1 MKFPMTE
8 EEVMRTARIWCRE
21 AGHDPDQDKG
31 DLQFAE
37 ALIRV
42 MNQNY
47 QRGYADGI
55 AAAEG
60 RQ

>member
-8 EEVMRTARIWCRE
+8 EAVKRTARIWCRE
-21 AGHDPDQDKG
+21 AGHDPDRDKG
-31 DLQFAE
+31 ALEEAE
-37 ALIRV
+37 ALIGAA
-42 MNQNY
+42 NKIY

-60 RQ
+60 RR